1 MGTVLHTVASAIVG
15 GISRKLGGGK
25 FLNGAVMAAFARLYN
40 HEGHSDA
47 DAIGEINGYDED
59 SETNSWRKSLD
70 GVISEE
76 VATYN
81 QAFGYTAGDDGYID
95 ARTVKAWAMVESGG
109 SKSAFLSD
117 PMQVNNS
124 GDWVE
129 MKSAIAGLQRDM
141 EMTPRVS
148 VRAALR
154 WWNYKGTLWAADG
167 SRSGWRG
174 DFSAFVRYNG
184 NGRIEAGRYSCYP
197 HKFRY
202 AADVQRLSR

>member
-1 MGTVLHTVASAIVG
+1 LRRSLQQVYLACVQHALHDAALHNTQEHLIV
-15 GISRKLGGGK
+15 
-25 FLNGAVMAAFARLYN
+25 FA
-40 HEGHSDA
+40 
-47 DAIGEINGYDED
+47 
-59 SETNSWRKSLD
+59 
-70 GVISEE
+70 
-76 VATYN
+76 N
-81 QAFGYTAGDDGYID
+81 QCRCWFAAGDDGYID

-109 SKSAFLSD
+109 SKIAFLSD

-124 GDWVE
+124 GDWVDT
-129 MKSAIAGLQRDM
+129 KATVAGLQRHM

-154 WWNYKGTLWAADG
+154 WWNYKGTLWAADE

-174 DFSAFVRYNG
+174 NFAAFVRYNG
-184 NGRIEAGRYSCYP
+184 NGRIESGRYSCYP